1 VSHAADPSRWSSP
14 DEEDPAVPDAL
25 VEKILHVWT
34 PRFLRVG
41 ILMEDINEIGARVET
56 WDDWASEWIRGAE
69 VHEKLGDLWLE
80 MGDELAAVEALQR
93 ASLYYH
99 VAAFVYFRDLE
110 LHDHGYR
117 KMVETYDR
125 SLPLTRGAIEKVRFP
140 FEDIHLVGLLSKP
153 SGVENPPVV
162 VLIPGLDSSKE
173 GRHSGRAGF
182 LARGMAVL
190 SIDGPGQGEMSLT
203 THIRPDFEAPIG
215 AAIDYLETRD
225 DVDAS
230 RVGIL
235 GSSLG
240 GYYAPRAAAYEPRVK
255 ACIAVSGPFR
265 WGSRGK
271 EMMTVTREA
280 YVNYLG
286 AADEDEAE
294 VLGSRLTLEAA
305 APKITCPLLVIAGKQ
320 DPLVGWENAQLLYD
334 AASGPKELHIFDEG
348 NHSCQNIPHKAMP
361 LQFIFLKKHLQE
373 GTV

>member
-1 VSHAADPSRWSSP
+1 M
-14 DEEDPAVPDAL
+14 PDAL

-41 ILMEDINEIGARVET
+41 ILLEDITEIAARIDT
-56 WDDWASEWIRGAE
+56 WDDWAAAWISTAE
-69 VHEKLGDLWLE
+69 VHEALGDQWLRL
-80 MGDELAAVEALQR
+80 GDELAAAEALQR

-110 LHDHGYR
+110 LHNLGYR

-125 SLPLTRGAIEKVRFP
+125 SLPLLGGAIEKVSFP
-140 FEDIHLVGLLSKP
+140 FEEGHLVGLLSRP
-153 SGVENPPVV
+153 AGVPNPPVV
-162 VLIPGLDSSKE
+162 ILIPGLDSSKE
-173 GRHSGRAGF
+173 GRHTGRGGF
-182 LARGMAVL
+182 LARGMAVF

-203 THIRPDFEAPIG
+203 THIRPDYEAPIG

-255 ACIAVSGPFR
+255 ACISVSGPFK

-271 EMMTVTREA
+271 QMMPVTREA

-286 AADEDEAE
+286 AGRRRGGRGAGEPADPGGRRPEDHLPAPDHRRQAGP
-294 VLGSRLTLEAA
+294 LGGLGERRAA
-305 APKITCPLLVIAGKQ
+305 A
-320 DPLVGWENAQLLYD
+320 
-334 AASGPKELHIFDEG
+334 
-348 NHSCQNIPHKAMP
+348 
-361 LQFIFLKKHLQE
+361 
-373 GTV
+373 

>member
-1 VSHAADPSRWSSP
+1 
-14 DEEDPAVPDAL
+14 VPDAL

-41 ILMEDINEIGARVET
+41 ILMEDITEIARRVGT
-56 WDDWASEWIRGAE
+56 WDDWASEWISTAK
-69 VHEKLGDLWLE
+69 VHEDLGEQWLR
-80 MGDELAAVEALQR
+80 MGDEIAAAEALQR

-110 LHDHGYR
+110 LHNYGYR

-125 SLPLTRGAIEKVRFP
+125 SLPLTGGAIEKVRFC
-140 FEDIHLVGLLSKP
+140 FEDIQLVGLLSKP
-153 SGVENPPVV
+153 AGVQNPPVV
-162 VLIPGLDSSKE
+162 ILIPGLDSSKE
-173 GRHSGRAGF
+173 GRHAGRAGF

-190 SIDGPGQGEMSLT
+190 SMDGPGQGEMSLS
-203 THIRPDFEAPIG
+203 THIRPDYEGPIG

-265 WGSRGK
+265 WGSHGK
-271 EMMTVTREA
+271 EMMPVTREA

-286 AADEDEAE
+286 AVDEDEAE
-294 VLGSRLTLEAA
+294 VLASRLTLEDA
-305 APKITCPLLVIAGKQ
+305 APKITCPLLIIAGKQ
-320 DPLVGWENAQLLYD
+320 DPLVGWENAQLLRD
-334 AASGPKELHIFDEG
+334 AAAGPTELHVFEEG
-348 NHSCQNIPHKAMP
+348 NHSCQNIPHKVMP
-361 LQFIFLKKHLQE
+361 LQFIFLRKHLQE
-373 GTV
+373 EPEGNV